1 MLEEDANL
9 DVRPDSAGDPA
20 ARLSDDALMEPF
32 LHKPGFL
39 LARIDQI
46 ATSIFSGTPNGV
58 TLRQAEFLM
67 ILEALG
73 PMPQIRLANASGTDK
88 STTAYVLANLQGRR
102 LVERTPCKDDRRRF
116 QVSLTPAGLEL
127 LREAKPRYAKLQRQL
142 GAPLSPAELRRLVAI
157 MRTLGSNAQ
166 GPGPIWIPACEP
178 ANGVLDGAL
187 SFLTRRALQLFQAQ
201 FIASTAQLDLTLRQF
216 SLLFLLSKRG
226 SLTQVG
232 FARLFGLDPS
242 TCAVIMRSLTGRGL
256 ITSTRSRE
264 DQRERVFTI
273 TEAGQQALAKVHTL
287 ADRAEAAVL
296 RGFRDAEQ
304 AFLIRQ
310 LRTMVKE
317 HSPSL
322 RFPGAIDS
330 L

>member
-1 MLEEDANL
+1 MLEEDADL
-9 DVRPDSAGDPA
+9 DVRPDRACDPA
-20 ARLSDDALMEPF
+20 KRLSDAALMEPF

-46 ATSIFSGTPNGV
+46 ATSIFSGTQNGT

-88 STTAYVLANLQGRR
+88 STTAYVLANLQGRGF
-102 LVERTPCKDDRRRF
+102 VERTPCKDDRRRF
-116 QVSLTPAGLEL
+116 QVSLTPAGFGL
-127 LREAKPRYAKLQRQL
+127 LREAKPRYAELQRQL
-142 GAPLSPAELRRLVAI
+142 GAPLGPAERTRLVA
-157 MRTLGSNAQ
+157 MLHRLGSNAQ

-178 ANGVLDGAL
+178 ASGVLDVAL

-201 FIASTAQLDLTLRQF
+201 FIACTEQLDLTLRQF
-216 SLLFLLSKRG
+216 SLLFLLSKRV

-242 TCAVIMRSLTGRGL
+242 TCAVIMRSLAGRGL
-256 ITSTRSRE
+256 ISSARSRE
-264 DQRERVFTI
+264 DQRERMFMI
-273 TEAGQQALAKVHTL
+273 TDAGRQALAKVHTL
-287 ADRAEAAVL
+287 ADRAEATVL
-296 RGFRDAEQ
+296 RGFTDAER
-304 AFLIRQ
+304 AFLIRE
-310 LRTMVKE
+310 LRIVVKE
-317 HSPSL
+317 HSPAL